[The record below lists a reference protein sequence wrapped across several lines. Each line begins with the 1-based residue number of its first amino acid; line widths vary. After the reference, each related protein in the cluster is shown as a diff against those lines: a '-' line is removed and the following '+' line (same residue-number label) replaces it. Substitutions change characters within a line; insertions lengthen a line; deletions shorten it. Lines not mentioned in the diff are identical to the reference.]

1 MIKIGKY
8 NTLRIDRTSDFGLF
22 LEDEDGEDVLLP
34 NKYVTPDMKVGEML
48 RVFIYNDSEDRI
60 VATTLEPFVIAD
72 EFAWLEVKEVTSI
85 GAFMDI
91 GLEKDLLIP
100 FRNQQSRMAPGKS
113 YLVYV
118 YLDETT
124 ERLVGT
130 EKIYKYLSLEP
141 ADLNV
146 GDDVSLLIGDKTD
159 LGYFVIVDE
168 KYHGLLYENELYRGI
183 KSGDRKLGFIK
194 NIRPDGKI
202 DVTLEKP
209 GYDKVEPNAQLIL
222 NYLRAHEGF
231 LPLSD
236 KSDPKEITALFPMS
250 KKTFKKAIG
259 HLYKQKIVEI
269 RDKGISLVEGAV

>member
-22 LEDEDGEDVLLP
+22 LEDTDGEDVLLP
-34 NKYVTPDMKVGEML
+34 KKYVTPDMEIGEML
-48 RVFIYNDSEDRI
+48 RVFVYNDSEDRI
-60 VATTLEPFVIAD
+60 VATTLEPYVTAD
-72 EFAWLEVKEVTSI
+72 EFAYLEVKEVTNI

-91 GLEKDLLIP
+91 GLEKDLLVP
-100 FRNQQSRMAPGKS
+100 FRNQQSRMTPGKS

-130 EKIYKYLSLEP
+130 EKIYRYLSLEP
-141 ADLNV
+141 TDINP

-159 LGYFVIVDE
+159 LGYFTVVDE
-168 KYHGLLYENELYRGI
+168 KYHGLLYENELYRDI
-183 KSGDRKLGFIK
+183 KPGDRKLGFVK

-209 GYDKVEPNAQLIL
+209 GYEKVEPNAQLIL
-222 NYLRAHEGF
+222 NHLRANKGF

-236 KSDPKEITALFPMS
+236 KSDPAEISALFPMS
-250 KKTFKKAIG
+250 KKTFKRAVG
-259 HLYKQKIVEI
+259 HLYKQRMIEI
-269 RDKGISLVEGAV
+269 RDEGISLVKGSV